1 MSSNKDSKH
10 VERIEIIESNDSNK
24 IIKNNGDI
32 DVEKFIEIFGN
43 DVDRKIIQKL
53 SKVPRFASDL
63 SKDLGISKPAIKKHL
78 DKLIRV
84 GVILHHSKDKNDD
97 KKRYFCLNPNLSLT
111 FRIDLSSNYFNYRAE
126 NTAPVTRGVFEKLE
140 KEKAGKHIVQETV
153 LGIKGITGKKKGKH
167 TEISEEEEK
176 EARLEQKRDLL
187 QINTSLIQLG
197 RALRN
202 VEIQI
207 RDIENNRLEI
217 L

>member
-84 GVILHHSKDKNDD
+84 G
-97 KKRYFCLNPNLSLT
+97 
-111 FRIDLSSNYFNYRAE
+111 
-126 NTAPVTRGVFEKLE
+126 
-140 KEKAGKHIVQETV
+140 
-153 LGIKGITGKKKGKH
+153 
-167 TEISEEEEK
+167 
-176 EARLEQKRDLL
+176 
-187 QINTSLIQLG
+187 
-197 RALRN
+197 
-202 VEIQI
+202 
-207 RDIENNRLEI
+207 
-217 L
+217 